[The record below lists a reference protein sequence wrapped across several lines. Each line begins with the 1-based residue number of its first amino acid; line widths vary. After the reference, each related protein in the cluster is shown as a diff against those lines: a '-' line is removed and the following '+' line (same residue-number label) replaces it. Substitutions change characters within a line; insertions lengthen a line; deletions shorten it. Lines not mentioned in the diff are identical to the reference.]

1 MTAVATLTQN
11 HQFQLLVMIWLKE
24 VTHDEIIADKDMI
37 ELIASLKYI
46 RVNYN
51 HFTTP
56 EQCMY
61 EALSSILRW

>member
-1 MTAVATLTQN
+1 M
-11 HQFQLLVMIWLKE
+11 
-24 VTHDEIIADKDMI
+24 THDEIIADTEMV

-51 HFTTP
+51 HLSSP

-61 EALSSILRW
+61 EALSSNLRR